1 MLRWV
6 LFAAISVASI
16 AAVVALARSD
26 AADPARCAG
35 LIPMGARC
43 CAEGQEQRDDRCVGR
58 PARCPSPFAVT
69 ELGCVAPTE
78 RIVIAG
84 GVLRIG
90 AGDWEAQGR
99 VSARESNVAPFAIDS
114 LEITEGAYAACVA
127 AGRCEKVVSSGEP
140 GRAQGDIT
148 RADAEAY
155 CAFRGGRLATADEWT
170 FAAAGAGARRY
181 PWGDTGA
188 VCRRASWGLVEGPCA
203 FGHTG
208 PELAG
213 LHPEGATPDRVQDL
227 AGNVS
232 EWVAGPSEEP
242 LGDVRGGSFAAQL
255 ATDLRTWRTV
265 RVPSNTRAPGIG
277 SRCAYD
283 LAPTADVTGAPLPVS
298 SAVPA
303 ASP

>member
-6 LFAAISVASI
+6 VFAVASVASI
-16 AAVVALARSD
+16 AAVVALARRD

-35 LIPMGARC
+35 LVAMGTRC
-43 CAEGQEQRDDRCVGR
+43 CAEGQEQRGDSCVGR
-58 PARCPSPFAVT
+58 PARCPPPFAMT
-69 ELGCVAPTE
+69 ERGCVASAE

-84 GVLRIG
+84 GLLRIG
-90 AGDWEAQGR
+90 AGDWEAEGR
-99 VSARESNVAPFAIDS
+99 VVAHETRMEPFAIDS
-114 LEITEGAYAACVA
+114 LEITEGAYAACVGA
-127 AGRCEKVVSSGEP
+127 ARCANVAGSGEP
-140 GRAQGDIT
+140 GRAQGNIT

-155 CAFRGGRLATADEWT
+155 CAFRGGRLATADEWA
-170 FAAAGAGARRY
+170 FAAAGASARRY

-203 FGHTG
+203 FGHAG

-213 LHPEGATPDRVQDL
+213 LHPEGATPDKVQDL

-242 LGDVRGGSFAAQL
+242 LAEVRGGSFATQL
-255 ATDLRTWRTV
+255 ATDLRTWRTL
-265 RVPSNTRAPGIG
+265 RVPASTRSPEIG
-277 SRCAYD
+277 GRCAYD
-283 LAPTADVTGAPLPVS
+283 LGPAAEVEGAPAPAP

-303 ASP
+303 RAP